1 MLLPSTMNLL
11 ALALAAAVSLQAPS
25 SSAEQG
31 GGSAAEPDP
40 PYLHELLARAHA
52 LNLAADTQ
60 WLRLGHWRR
69 GLGGVESEA
78 DGSAFFLSPR
88 GKTDP
93 AAELDATL
101 AAFFAPP
108 SAEPDRPLGE
118 PQRAEAMH
126 PQCRFPARLSFVAS
140 RLGLDPARLPLQR
153 CPRFE
158 AFWTRVQAR
167 SVTLI
172 FSSYYLNN
180 PASSFG
186 HTFLRLDKVEGGA
199 RDDRHELLD
208 QGVDYAAVTDT
219 SNALLYAVKG
229 LTGLF
234 HGQFTAR
241 PYFYKVREYADY
253 ESRDLWEYD
262 LALEPSE
269 VAMLVAHLWELGGT
283 WFDYWYLT
291 ENCSYHVLGAL
302 EAAAPRLQLLSRV
315 GKVVIPAD
323 TVKAVAA
330 EPGLVRAVRWRPSI
344 RTQFQ
349 ARTAGLD
356 AAALDAVEAV
366 ARDPAAPLPAG
377 LDDVGRARTLDAA
390 ADLVDLRHGKEIAL
404 ESDAHALALRQ
415 ALLERRAAI
424 PVVSPPLVLQPPA
437 TGGPDRGHG
446 SARFSVGGGGSE
458 QDGPLLALEGRIAL
472 HDLADPPPGF
482 SPRTRLEFLRV
493 RGSFATRERRLRL
506 DDAWLVDI
514 ASLNEIDR
522 FDQRFSWRF
531 RAGAERVRDAG
542 CASCVAGK
550 VEFGG
555 GPAVVTLGSA
565 LSALATFDAEL
576 AASPPLAGFRG
587 SAFRPGFGPTGVLRL
602 LGGDR
607 AALLGTAAWRWYP
620 EATPRDGFTLGA
632 EARVHFPGASLALEV
647 RRAPRGTEALLW
659 TQLFR

>member
-1 MLLPSTMNLL
+1 MTLL
-11 ALALAAAVSLQAPS
+11 ALALAAAIST
-25 SSAEQG
+25 
-31 GGSAAEPDP
+31 PDP
-40 PYLHELLARAHA
+40 TYLPDLLARARA
-52 LNLAADTQ
+52 ANLSADPQ
-60 WLRLGHWRR
+60 WLRLGHWRS
-69 GLGGVESEA
+69 GLTGVESEA

-108 SAEPDRPLGE
+108 GAEPDRPLGE

-126 PQCRFPARLSFVAS
+126 PQCRFPARLSFVAA

-158 AFWTRVQAR
+158 EFWRRVQAR

-186 HTFLRLDKVEGGA
+186 HTFLRLDKEDSGA
-199 RDDRHELLD
+199 REDRHELLD
-208 QGVDYAAVTDT
+208 QGVDYSAAADT
-219 SNALLYAVKG
+219 KNPVVYAVKG
-229 LTGLF
+229 LAGLF

-262 LALEPSE
+262 LALEPAE

-283 WFDYWYLT
+283 YFDYWYLT

-330 EPGLVRAVRWRPSI
+330 EPGLVRTVRWRASI

-356 AAALDAVEAV
+356 PAALDAVEAV
-366 ARDPAAPLPAG
+366 ARDPAAPLPPG
-377 LDDVGRARTLDAA
+377 RDDAAQARTLDAA
-390 ADLVDLRHGKEIAL
+390 ADLVDIRHGKAIAFA
-404 ESDAHALALRQ
+404 SDPQALALRQ

-424 PVVSPPLVLQPPA
+424 PVVSPPLALQRPD

-446 SARFSVGGGGSE
+446 SARVSVGGGGSE
-458 QDGPLLALEGRIAL
+458 KDGPLLAMEGRIAL
-472 HDLADPPPGF
+472 HDLADPPAGF
-482 SPRTRLEFLRV
+482 SPRARIEFLRV
-493 RGSFATRERRLRL
+493 RGAFAPRAQRLRL
-506 DDAWLVDI
+506 DEAWLVDL
-514 ASLNEIDR
+514 ASLNALER
-522 FDQRFSWRF
+522 FDRRFSWQF
-531 RAGAERVRDAG
+531 RAGAERVRDGG

-555 GPAVVTLGSA
+555 GPAVVALGSA

-576 AASPPLAGFRG
+576 AASPPLEGFRG
-587 SAFRPGFGPTGVLRL
+587 TAFRPGFGPTGMLRL
-602 LGGDR
+602 LAGDR
-607 AALLGTAAWRWYP
+607 AALLGTASWRWYP
-620 EATPRDGFTLGA
+620 EAATRDGFALGA
-632 EARVHFPGASLALEV
+632 EARVHFARASLAFEV
-647 RRAPRGTEALLW
+647 KRAPRGTEALVW

>member
-356 AAALDAVEAV
+356 AAALDGA
-366 ARDPAAPLPAG
+366 ARLLCALYRCYDEG
-377 LDDVGRARTLDAA
+377 DC
-390 ADLVDLRHGKEIAL
+390 DLAEIN
-404 ESDAHALALRQ
+404 
-415 ALLERRAAI
+415 
-424 PVVSPPLVLQPPA
+424 PLVLTTDGRVLALDAKVTLDDNAAFRHPEWAEYAA
-437 TGGPDRGHG
+437 TETEDPRERLARERGLTYIGLDGTVGIIANGAGLAMSTLDVVNQAGG
-446 SARFSVGGGGSE
+446 SAANFLDIGGGANA
-458 QDGPLLALEGRIAL
+458 DVMAAALEVINTDSKVRSILVNIFGGITRVDDVARGVLAALDRVEIA
-472 HDLADPPPGF
+472 
-482 SPRTRLEFLRV
+482 SPIV
-493 RGSFATRERRLRL
+493 LRL
-506 DDAWLVDI
+506 DGTNAAAGRELLEPHLSDRLI
-514 ASLNEIDR
+514 AAPTMLAAAA
-522 FDQRFSWRF
+522 
-531 RAGAERVRDAG
+531 RAV
-542 CASCVAGK
+542 
-550 VEFGG
+550 
-555 GPAVVTLGSA
+555 
-565 LSALATFDAEL
+565 EL
-576 AASPPLAGFRG
+576 A
-587 SAFRPGFGPTGVLRL
+587 V
-602 LGGDR
+602 
-607 AALLGTAAWRWYP
+607 
-620 EATPRDGFTLGA
+620 
-632 EARVHFPGASLALEV
+632 
-647 RRAPRGTEALLW
+647 
-659 TQLFR
+659 

>member
-1 MLLPSTMNLL
+1 MNLL
-11 ALALAAAVSLQAPS
+11 AFALAAAISVPATALH
-25 SSAEQG
+25 AEQAE
-31 GGSAAEPDP
+31 SAAVRAGADP
-40 PYLHELLARAHA
+40 SYLRDLLGRAHEA
-52 LNLAADTQ
+52 NLAADPQ

-69 GLGGVESEA
+69 GLGGLESEA

-88 GKTDP
+88 GKTDS
-93 AAELDATL
+93 AAELDATI

-108 SAEPDRPLGE
+108 GAEPDRPLGE

-126 PQCRFPARLSFVAS
+126 PQCRFPARLSFLAA

-158 AFWTRVQAR
+158 QFWSRVQAR

-186 HTFLRLDKVEGGA
+186 HTFLRLDKEEGGA

-234 HGQFTAR
+234 RGQFTAR

-262 LALEPSE
+262 LALDPPE

-366 ARDPAAPLPAG
+366 ARDPAAPLPPG
-377 LDDVGRARTLDAA
+377 LDDAGRARTLDAA

-404 ESDAHALALRQ
+404 ASDTRALALRQ
-415 ALLERRAAI
+415 ALLERRASI
-424 PVVSPPLVLQPPA
+424 PVVSPPLVLEPPA
-437 TGGPDRGHG
+437 AGGPDRGHG
-446 SARFSVGGGGSE
+446 SARISVGAAGSE
-458 QDGPLLALEGRIAL
+458 QDGPLLAVEGRIAL
-472 HDLADPPPGF
+472 HDLADPPPGY
-482 SPRTRLEFLRV
+482 SPRARIEFLRV
-493 RGSFATRERRLRL
+493 RGAFATRERRLRL
-506 DDAWLVDI
+506 DEAWLVEV
-514 ASLNEIDR
+514 ASLNDLDR
-522 FDQRFSWRF
+522 FDHRFSWRF

-555 GPAVVTLGSA
+555 GPAMVTLGSA

-576 AASPPLAGFRG
+576 AASPPLEGFRG

-607 AALLGTAAWRWYP
+607 AVLLGTAAWRWYP
-620 EATPRDGFTLGA
+620 EAAPRDGFMLGA
-632 EARVHFPGASLALEV
+632 EARVHFRGASLALEV
-647 RRAPRGTEALLW
+647 SRAPRGTEAIVW
-659 TQLFR
+659 TRFFR